1 MKAPF
6 LLGRMIFGG
15 FFLYNGIHHFQE
27 RKMMAQ
33 YTQSKGVP
41 AALSEVA
48 VIGTGAALIAGGA
61 SILSGVKPKWGALAI
76 LGFLGGVSPIMH
88 DFWKHEDPQQRQAEL
103 INFSKNMAMAG
114 AALALMGVEEPWEAS
129 IPIAQPEGLDR
140 ARAIGRRLRAA

>member
-41 AALSEVA
+41 AALSETAVVA
-48 VIGTGAALIAGGA
+48 TGAALIAGGA
-61 SILSGVKPKWGALAI
+61 SILSGVKPKWGAMAI

-88 DFWKHEDPQQRQAEL
+88 DFWKHEDP
-103 INFSKNMAMAG
+103 
-114 AALALMGVEEPWEAS
+114 
-129 IPIAQPEGLDR
+129 
-140 ARAIGRRLRAA
+140 